1 MHKKQFKLVEIN
13 FPPTIVKSQSINRLK
28 WDLFIIF
35 LAIYQALTIPIEISL
50 QPDVLASPFMKTV
63 NGMIDL
69 VFLFDIILNFRT
81 SYVDSINGEEILDP
95 VLISSK
101 YLTELRFYID
111 VLSTVPFADLFGG
124 GAILQFLGI
133 LKIVRLLRIS
143 GVIMN
148 LNTS

>member
-1 MHKKQFKLVEIN
+1 
-13 FPPTIVKSQSINRLK
+13 
-28 WDLFIIF
+28 
-35 LAIYQALTIPIEISL
+35 
-50 QPDVLASPFMKTV
+50 MKTI

-81 SYVDSINGEEILDP
+81 SYVDPINGEEILDP

-101 YLTELRFYID
+101 YLTEMRFYID
-111 VLSTVPFADLFGG
+111 VLSTVPLADLFGG
-124 GAILQFLGI
+124 GALLQFLGI
-133 LKIVRLLRIS
+133 LKIIRLLRIS